1 MTVATIR
8 LQVDDKAAQ
17 LFATVPADRRAQL
30 SLLIG
35 DLIEQFAESTPAA
48 LYALM
53 DEMGQEAG
61 RNGLTPEFLAA
72 YSEIA

>member
-8 LQVDDKAAQ
+8 VQIDEKAAQ
-17 LFATVPADRRAQL
+17 LFATAPADRRAQL

-48 LYALM
+48 LFSLM
-53 DEMGQEAG
+53 DDMSREASQ
-61 RNGLTPEFLAA
+61 NGLTPEILD
-72 YSEIA
+72 SILSDE